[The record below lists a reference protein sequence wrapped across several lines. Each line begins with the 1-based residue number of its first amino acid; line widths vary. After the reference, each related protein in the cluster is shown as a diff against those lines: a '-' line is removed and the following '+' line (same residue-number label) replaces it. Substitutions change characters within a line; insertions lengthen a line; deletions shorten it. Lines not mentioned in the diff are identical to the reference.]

1 MIKYVTYHYN
11 SHDSTQTG
19 QEPSTHSERDYAI
32 HDGLGL
38 GPRCSMIAQW
48 LTEQAGKR
56 DSDRWVTQGTENIC

>member
-38 GPRCSMIAQW
+38 GPRCSMIAQ
-48 LTEQAGKR
+48 
-56 DSDRWVTQGTENIC
+56 